1 MEVETAVGSRR
12 GGCTSSVVGLLKYIL
27 NLYNVSLGLLYRDYF
42 TSVALSVCPTTDFYQ
57 TIKQTRFDN
66 LIKCISN
73 DNCSYY
79 SLIFNIYII
88 IILL

>member
-1 MEVETAVGSRR
+1 MKIEVGTAIGSRR

-27 NLYNVSLGLLYRDYF
+27 NLYNVSLGLLYYF
-42 TSVALSVCPTTDFYQ
+42 TSVALSVWPTTDFYQ
-57 TIKQTRFDN
+57 IIKQTRFDN

-88 IILL
+88 ILLL